1 MNDRQIDMLLY
12 AAAELMGRP
21 ELDLYNSAPDDL
33 KGSKRFIRR
42 MRRLVKRARRSEA
55 LAEWRGVINAAK
67 RVVAIVLVI
76 CTVTL
81 GCILSIEAVREVIY
95 KYMLEWGEKWVNVEV
110 VGVQSGVESRR
121 IDIYKEP
128 RELPEEFERYE
139 IEKADYLYVVEYER
153 ITETYSYLIVYTQM
167 PSDIGRTMAISSNE
181 STTVRDVRIGKYDAL
196 CFTTERKTGTTYTLV
211 WNDGIYEYILEGN
224 VPLDELI
231 KYAESIE

>member
-1 MNDRQIDMLLY
+1 MDDKQTDMLLY
-12 AAAELMGRP
+12 AAAELMGRQ

-33 KGSKRFIRR
+33 KASKKFIRR

-81 GCILSIEAVREVIY
+81 GCILSIEAVREIIY
-95 KYMLEWGEKWVNVEV
+95 KYVLEWGE
-110 VGVQSGVESRR
+110 RR
-121 IDIYKEP
+121 IDVIPVGKPDGVECPPMEYKEP
-128 RELPEEFERYE
+128 RGLPEGFERCE
-139 IEKADYLYVVEYER
+139 LNKSRSIYVIEYEMV
-153 ITETYSYLIVYTQM
+153 TEQSSGFIAYSQRPVEAN
-167 PSDIGRTMAISSNE
+167 SVIGISNND
-181 STTVRDVRIGKYDAL
+181 TTVSNVRVGKYDAL
-196 CFTTERKTGTTYTLV
+196 CFTVEGGPTTMYTLV